1 MCSGLGVSDF
11 LSRAF
16 SSNSEAFFSFIFPIF
31 GFSNLIWFLDF
42 FYRVREIAHKRI
54 FGVIALK

>member
-11 LSRAF
+11 FSHAF

-31 GFSNLIWFLDF
+31 GFSNLISFLGF
-42 FYRVREIAHKRI
+42 FFIVFEKLRTDVFSEWLH
-54 FGVIALK
+54 